1 MSTDRAEWRRSAT
14 WSAIMSPRAPA
25 APTIVA
31 IPFMVGG
38 DLKPHQSSHSPPT
51 EAHKGNIEMT
61 PKDILTLLQ
70 IVDLSA
76 KSPAYSQIT
85 AVAHAALVDAQL
97 HVLAKADNDDDD
109 EEKSSSP
116 PSRAAAKR

>member
-1 MSTDRAEWRRSAT
+1 
-14 WSAIMSPRAPA
+14 
-25 APTIVA
+25 
-31 IPFMVGG
+31 
-38 DLKPHQSSHSPPT
+38 
-51 EAHKGNIEMT
+51 MT

-97 HVLAKADNDDDD
+97 HILAKASNDDD

>member
-1 MSTDRAEWRRSAT
+1 
-14 WSAIMSPRAPA
+14 
-25 APTIVA
+25 
-31 IPFMVGG
+31 
-38 DLKPHQSSHSPPT
+38 
-51 EAHKGNIEMT
+51 MT

-97 HVLAKADNDDDD
+97 HVLAKAGNDDDD